1 MTLSFVLVKTAP
13 GKEKPVIIDLLR
25 QGITKNISIVFG
37 EFDIVLAVR
46 TSDHQALGQMVMDRI
61 RVIPGVEDTMTL
73 AGCSLADIP
82 SSIAVRKG

>member
-25 QGITKNISIVFG
+25 QGITKNISVVFG

-46 TSDHQALGQMVMDRI
+46 TNDHQALGQMVVDRI

>member
-46 TSDHQALGQMVMDRI
+46 TNDHQALGQMVIDRI